1 MARKKAPTEVA
12 RVEPH
17 DPYKMNTI
25 EQILTLFD
33 GGEFLTELMTGHKQL
48 MNDLRSHIDEHGP
61 KGCSGSMA
69 LQLGYTVGN
78 AGDVGMTATVKFN
91 PPKKPG
97 SSAAAFI
104 NDAGE
109 LTLYSPMMRRMA
121 EPVRDVTD
129 YDPET
134 GEVRDV
140 D

>member
-1 MARKKAPTEVA
+1 MARKKTSTELA
-12 RVEPH
+12 RPEPH
-17 DPYKMNTI
+17 DPFKMNTF

-33 GGEFLTELMTGHKQL
+33 GGEFLTEMMTGHRQL
-48 MNDLRSHIDEHGP
+48 MQDLRAHIEEHGP
-61 KGCSGSMA
+61 KGCGGSMT
-69 LQLGYTVGN
+69 LQLGYAVGN
-78 AGDVGMTATVKFN
+78 AGDVGMTATVKFQ
-91 PPKKPG
+91 PPKKPA

-104 NDAGE
+104 NEAGE

>member
-1 MARKKAPTEVA
+1 MARKKTPTEVA
-12 RVEPH
+12 RPDPH
-17 DPYKMNTI
+17 DPYKMKTI
-25 EQILTLFD
+25 QEILTLFD
-33 GGEFLTELMTGHKQL
+33 GGDFLAEVMTGHQQL
-48 MNDLRSHIDEHGP
+48 MQDLRNHIEEHGP
-61 KGCSGSMA
+61 KGCTGSMT
-69 LQLGYTVGN
+69 LQLGYAVGN
-78 AGDVGMTATVKFN
+78 AGDVGMSATVKFQ
-91 PPKKPG
+91 PPKKPA